1 MLKKIAKKKE
11 KKYTGPPPHEQ
22 FIFLWGTK
30 GKKLPLGDQEKKSS
44 SRGLKKGSFSFL
56 WSPKGFF
63 FPFGAPKEVFFPL
76 VPQRKKNLLMG
87 GRTGIFFHYFFGN
100 FFQHVKKLINFG
112 NFVKIKVAKFKLNHL
127 G

>member
-63 FPFGAPKEVFFPL
+63 FHL
-76 VPQRKKNLLMG
+76 VPQRKFFSLWSPKGKKFAHG
-87 GRTGIFFHYFFGN
+87 GEDRYIIFSNFGN
-100 FFQHVKKLINFG
+100 FFSTCEKDTQILEFCKDQG
-112 NFVKIKVAKFKLNHL
+112 GKI
-127 G
+127 